1 MYRVLIVDDEP
12 LVAANIRAALEEVRD
27 RFPVEAV
34 AGSGREALRLIE
46 ERRPDIVI
54 TDILMPGMTGIDL
67 IRACGSR
74 FPGTR
79 FVIVSGHAE
88 FEYARAAMECGAV
101 AYCLKPL
108 QDEELQQAVS
118 RAAESLR
125 DRRDPGAE
133 LLEALADP
141 ESRKN
146 RLDGYFPEPGAYWVL
161 TAVGGDLPLGEIPAH
176 VVRTGTRERLLL
188 IPAVS
193 RRAGEG
199 ALAAWDHTSGEKRL
213 SIGSAG
219 LAENVEEL
227 NRAMR
232 IARSAAYSF
241 FTVGRQGYYPA
252 RSDSEEGLCR
262 ELLRGVEDALSH
274 RDAAAAETIFSRLE
288 EQFSMGAAGIEKA
301 MLCCNAVYYFLSRE
315 GDTEGGYVSGCES
328 LVRRYRDAG
337 EMCRE
342 LCRQC
347 LRFIAGVQ
355 KSIRVEEKTVRNE
368 TIRAVVTYLN
378 GNFWKDLNIQSIA
391 DRFFVNMSYLCQVF
405 KRETGHTML
414 EYIST
419 LRIEQAC
426 ALIRNSDFSV
436 SEICEKVGYGDYCHF
451 NKVFRRIMG
460 KSPLQY
466 SREVKNRN

>member
-27 RFPVEAV
+27 QFPVEAV
-34 AGSGREALRLIE
+34 AGNGREALRLIG
-46 ERRPDIVI
+46 ERRPDIVV

-67 IRACGSR
+67 LRVCGSR
-74 FPGTR
+74 FPDIR

-108 QDEELQQAVS
+108 QDEELQRAVS
-118 RAAESLR
+118 RAAKSLR

-141 ESRKN
+141 ESRKS

-161 TAVGGDLPLGEIPAH
+161 AAVGGEPPLGDIPAH
-176 VVRTGTRERLLL
+176 VVRTGTREQLIL
-188 IPAVS
+188 IPEGS
-193 RRAGEG
+193 RRAGES
-199 ALAAWDHTSGEKRL
+199 ALTAWNRSPGEKRL
-213 SIGSAG
+213 SIGGGALAG
-219 LAENVEEL
+219 TVEEL

-232 IARSAAYSF
+232 AARSAAYSF
-241 FTVGRQGYYPA
+241 FTTGRQGYFPA
-252 RSDSEEGLCR
+252 SPVGNSCR
-262 ELLRGVEDALSH
+262 EVLGELEKALSH
-274 RDAAAAETIFSRLE
+274 RDAAAVEPLFRRLE
-288 EQFSMGAAGIEKA
+288 ELFVSGETGIEEA
-301 MLCCNAVYYFLSRE
+301 LLCCNAVSYFLSRE
-315 GDTEGGYVSGCES
+315 GDAEGGYVSGCES
-328 LVRRYRDAG
+328 LVRRFRDAG

-355 KSIRVEEKTVRNE
+355 KSIRVEERAVKNE
-368 TIRAVVTYLN
+368 TIRAIVAYLN
-378 GNFWKDLNIQSIA
+378 ENFWKELNIQSIA
-391 DRFFVNMSYLCQVF
+391 DQFFVNMSYLCQVF

-466 SREVKNRN
+466 SREIKS

>member
-12 LVAANIRAALEEVRD
+12 LVAANIQAALEEVRD
-27 RFPVEAV
+27 QFPVEAV
-34 AGSGREALRLIE
+34 AGNGREALRLIE
-46 ERRPDIVI
+46 ERRPDIVV

-67 IRACGSR
+67 LRACGSR
-74 FPGTR
+74 FPETR

-118 RAAESLR
+118 RAAKSLR

-141 ESRKN
+141 ESRRN
-146 RLDGYFPEPGAYWVL
+146 RLDGYFPESGAYWVL
-161 TAVGGDLPLGEIPAH
+161 AAVGGDPPLGDIPAH
-176 VVRTGTRERLLL
+176 VIRTGTREQLIL
-188 IPAVS
+188 IPEGS

-199 ALAAWDHTSGEKRL
+199 TLTVWDRSPGEKRL
-213 SIGSAG
+213 SIGGGTLAG
-219 LAENVEEL
+219 TVEEL

-232 IARSAAYSF
+232 AARSAAYTF
-241 FTVGRQGYYPA
+241 FTTGRQGYFPA
-252 RSDSEEGLCR
+252 SPAGNSCR
-262 ELLRGVEDALSH
+262 EVLGELEKALSH
-274 RDAAAAETIFSRLE
+274 RDAAAVEPLFHRLE
-288 EQFSMGAAGIEKA
+288 ALFSSGGSGIEEA
-301 MLCCNAVYYFLSRE
+301 LLCCNAVNYFLSRE
-315 GDTEGGYVSGCES
+315 GDAEGGYVSGCES

-355 KSIRVEEKTVRNE
+355 KSIRVEEKAVRNE
-368 TIRAVVTYLN
+368 TIRAVVAYLN

>member
-27 RFPVEAV
+27 QFPVEAV
-34 AGSGREALRLIE
+34 AGNGREALRLIE
-46 ERRPDIVI
+46 ERRPDIVV

-67 IRACGSR
+67 LRACGSR
-74 FPGTR
+74 FPETR

-101 AYCLKPL
+101 SYCLKPL

-118 RAAESLR
+118 RAAKSLR

-141 ESRKN
+141 ESRRN
-146 RLDGYFPEPGAYWVL
+146 RLDGYFPESGAYWVL
-161 TAVGGDLPLGEIPAH
+161 AAVGGDPPLEDIPAH
-176 VVRTGTRERLLL
+176 VIRTGTREQLIL
-188 IPAVS
+188 IPEGS

-199 ALAAWDHTSGEKRL
+199 TLTAWDRSPGEKRL
-213 SIGSAG
+213 SIGGGTLAG
-219 LAENVEEL
+219 TVEEL

-232 IARSAAYSF
+232 AARSAAYTF
-241 FTVGRQGYYPA
+241 FTTGRQGYFPA
-252 RSDSEEGLCR
+252 SPAGNSCR
-262 ELLRGVEDALSH
+262 EVLGELEKALSH
-274 RDAAAAETIFSRLE
+274 RDAAAVEPLFHRLE
-288 EQFSMGAAGIEKA
+288 ALFSSGGSGIEEA
-301 MLCCNAVYYFLSRE
+301 LLCCNAVNYFLFRE
-315 GDTEGGYVSGCES
+315 GDAEDGYVSGCES
-328 LVRRYRDAG
+328 LVRRFRDAG

-347 LRFIAGVQ
+347 LRFIAGIQ
-355 KSIRVEEKTVRNE
+355 KSIRVEGRTVKNETVRA
-368 TIRAVVTYLN
+368 IVAYLN
-378 GNFWKDLNIQSIA
+378 ENFWKELNIQSIA

-451 NKVFRRIMG
+451 NKVFRRITG

-466 SREVKNRN
+466 SREVKS

>member
-274 RDAAAAETIFSRLE
+274 RERQKRFSPAWKNSFPWEPPGLRKRCSAATPYITSSPGRGTPRAGTSPAARVWSDGT
-288 EQFSMGAAGIEKA
+288 GTPGKCAGSS
-301 MLCCNAVYYFLSRE
+301 AVS
-315 GDTEGGYVSGCES
+315 V
-328 LVRRYRDAG
+328 
-337 EMCRE
+337 
-342 LCRQC
+342 
-347 LRFIAGVQ
+347 
-355 KSIRVEEKTVRNE
+355 
-368 TIRAVVTYLN
+368 
-378 GNFWKDLNIQSIA
+378 
-391 DRFFVNMSYLCQVF
+391 
-405 KRETGHTML
+405 
-414 EYIST
+414 
-419 LRIEQAC
+419 C
-426 ALIRNSDFSV
+426 AL
-436 SEICEKVGYGDYCHF
+436 
-451 NKVFRRIMG
+451 
-460 KSPLQY
+460 SPGCRKASG
-466 SREVKNRN
+466 SRKRP